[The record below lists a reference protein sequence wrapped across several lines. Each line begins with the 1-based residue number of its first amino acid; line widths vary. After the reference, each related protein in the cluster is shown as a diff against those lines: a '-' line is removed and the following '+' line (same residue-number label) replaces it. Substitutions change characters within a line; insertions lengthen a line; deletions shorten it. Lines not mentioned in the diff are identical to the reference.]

1 MKIKTTVTIEIDEQQ
16 YIDTY
21 DDCDPDYDRIDYI
34 DDMYA
39 DMLGSAQNG
48 VEQWAKALSFKY
60 KIKNEHEV
68 NNNRYKELHG
78 KHQAQIDTLINKIAS
93 HQSSTMNQ
101 NIMDAVNDAM
111 MKIEMDFI
119 EGQE

>member
-1 MKIKTTVTIEIDEQQ
+1 MKIKATVTIEIDEQQ

-21 DDCDPDYDRIDYI
+21 KDSDPDYSRELHI
-34 DDMYA
+34 DDMYQ
-39 DMLGSAQNG
+39 DILGSAQNG
-48 VEQWAKALSFKY
+48 VKEWGKALSFKF
-60 KIKNEHEV
+60 KIKNEHEA